1 MHALS
6 LFPSLPIPLHV
17 GAPEPGGP
25 LYTHWRI
32 EPGVALFIFGLTALY
47 LAWVGPLNR
56 RRPGSEDRPVS
67 RGERTAFLGGSL
79 AALLALGPP
88 VDDWSHFFFASAHM
102 AQHLLL
108 MLVAVPLWLLG
119 IPAWVYRPAVR
130 HPLLGPAGRW
140 LTRPLPAFVIGT
152 AINVV
157 WHLPV
162 LYDAALRVEAL
173 HVLQHLCFL
182 AAGVFLWWPLLSKV
196 PEWPALS
203 PPLQCLYLFLQ
214 TVPGGI
220 IGAFITNAG
229 AGLYAHYEEA
239 SVRPWGLG
247 LKVDQEIAGLTMWVG
262 TNTLFLVL
270 ITIIFLRWAGQE
282 ESRDRQRLPSGTKPG
297 ATRPATS
304 ANPPGA

>member
-1 MHALS
+1 MLTS
-6 LFPSLPIPLHV
+6 ILPSVPLLHV

-25 LYTHWRI
+25 TFSHWRI
-32 EPGVALFIFGLTALY
+32 EPGVALFLFGLTALY

-56 RRPGSEDRPVS
+56 RRPGSEARPVR
-67 RGERTAFLGGSL
+67 RGEVVAFLGGSV
-79 AALLALGPP
+79 AALVALGPP
-88 VDDWSHFFFASAHM
+88 LDDWSHFFFVSAHM
-102 AQHLLL
+102 AQHLIL

-130 HPLLGPAGRW
+130 HPLIGPAGRW
-140 LTRPLPAFVIGT
+140 LTRPLPAFMIGT

-157 WHLPV
+157 WHIPA
-162 LYDAALRVEAL
+162 LYDAALGVEAL
-173 HVLQHLCFL
+173 HVFQHLCFL
-182 AAGVFLWWPLLSKV
+182 VAGVFLWWPIVSKV

-229 AGLYAHYEEA
+229 PGLYPHYEEA
-239 SVRPWGLG
+239 SVRPWDLS

-262 TNTLFLVL
+262 TNALFLLL
-270 ITIIFLRWAGQE
+270 ITIIFLRWAGNE
-282 ESRDRQRLPSGTKPG
+282 EARDRAAVPAKP
-297 ATRPATS
+297 AKRVSSPQQVT
-304 ANPPGA
+304 PPGV

>member
-1 MHALS
+1 MLT
-6 LFPSLPIPLHV
+6 LLLPSLPLPAPLHV

-32 EPGVALFIFGLTALY
+32 EPGVALFLFGLTALY

-56 RRPGSEDRPVS
+56 RRAGSEARPVG
-67 RGERTAFLGGSL
+67 RGERIAFLGGSL
-79 AALLALGPP
+79 AALVALGPP
-88 VDDWSHFFFASAHM
+88 LDDWSHFFFVSAHM
-102 AQHLLL
+102 AQHLIL
-108 MLVAVPLWLLG
+108 MLVAIPLWLLG

-130 HPLLGPAGRW
+130 HRLVGPVGRW
-140 LTRPLPAFVIGT
+140 LTRPLPAFVVGT

-157 WHLPV
+157 WHLPA
-162 LYDAALRVEAL
+162 LYDAALGVEAL
-173 HVLQHLCFL
+173 HVFQHFCFL
-182 AAGVFLWWPLLSKV
+182 VAGFFLWWPLLSKV

-229 AGLYAHYEEA
+229 PGLYPHYNEA
-239 SVRPWGLG
+239 LVRPWGLG

-262 TNTLFLVL
+262 TNAFFLLL
-270 ITIIFLRWAGQE
+270 ITVIFLRWAGRE
-282 ESRDRQRLPSGTKPG
+282 EARDRAAAPAKRVSSVQQ
-297 ATRPATS
+297 AT
-304 ANPPGA
+304 PPGS